1 MGGYRF
7 SLASSCALAFSF
19 AGVALAQTSSPGAS
33 PRMKAI
39 VYREYGSPDVLRLE
53 EIGKPVPD
61 DNQLLI
67 KVRAAS
73 VNPLDWHYMEGAP
86 YIVRLLGFGLIE
98 PKDTRLGVDYA
109 GTVEAVGKN
118 VTTFK
123 PGDEVFGGRT
133 GAFAEYVTVSAD
145 GSVVPKPAGV
155 TFEQAASM
163 PIAAVTALQA
173 LRDSG
178 KLRPGQKV
186 LINGASGGVGTFA
199 VQIAK
204 SLGANVTGVC
214 STRNVDLVR
223 SIGADQVIDYTKEDY
238 TESGQ
243 RYDLIIDNVGNHSFL
258 ACRRALTPEGTYVLI
273 GGGGVNDARWV
284 GGLARP
290 LRALVLSRFIGQKM
304 GSMLARLTKED
315 LTILGDLVQAGKV
328 KPVIDRRYRLSEVPD
343 AIRYLEQGHARGKV
357 VITLDPNAEVSPAS
371 SSVAK
376 VSEARS
382 GPVVIALGLVGII
395 VGVSIVPIVVAL
407 ALNRRFR
414 RRNPGKKPYR
424 WGYYFSVQSF
434 VAGIVLGI
442 LLEGVVAV
450 IVCGVIYGVLAWF
463 FARRHHWAWLTL
475 TIASFNPLAWIIN
488 LVYLRKRWR
497 EDAVA
502 TPTI

>member
-1 MGGYRF
+1 GRARSSTRTRWRPSCSSRNRCRLRAMGGYRF

-86 YIVRLLGFGLIE
+86 YIVRLIGFGLIE

-204 SLGANVTGVC
+204 SLGA
-214 STRNVDLVR
+214 
-223 SIGADQVIDYTKEDY
+223 
-238 TESGQ
+238 
-243 RYDLIIDNVGNHSFL
+243 
-258 ACRRALTPEGTYVLI
+258 
-273 GGGGVNDARWV
+273 
-284 GGLARP
+284 
-290 LRALVLSRFIGQKM
+290 
-304 GSMLARLTKED
+304 
-315 LTILGDLVQAGKV
+315 
-328 KPVIDRRYRLSEVPD
+328 
-343 AIRYLEQGHARGKV
+343 
-357 VITLDPNAEVSPAS
+357 
-371 SSVAK
+371 
-376 VSEARS
+376 
-382 GPVVIALGLVGII
+382 
-395 VGVSIVPIVVAL
+395 
-407 ALNRRFR
+407 
-414 RRNPGKKPYR
+414 
-424 WGYYFSVQSF
+424 
-434 VAGIVLGI
+434 
-442 LLEGVVAV
+442 
-450 IVCGVIYGVLAWF
+450 
-463 FARRHHWAWLTL
+463 
-475 TIASFNPLAWIIN
+475 
-488 LVYLRKRWR
+488 
-497 EDAVA
+497 
-502 TPTI
+502 